1 MPAKTRHLPALTA
14 PAFPL
19 NVNRSPATQITT
31 CYRIGI
37 IHKVCAPDVKPK
49 LNAGMKKPSDHSDS
63 AAAES
68 KDLRSLLDT
77 ASSAIF
83 QILPQPH
90 SDRFEHYSITSHKL
104 AKLSIYLS
112 ESDPFTVHRR
122 SQDIED
128 DSAFDFLVVVPL
140 QGTAEIEQEKSSFF
154 VDSDAL
160 AIIPGGLPY
169 RLSFPQAGKRLLLR
183 IPFQVFHERVLGRQ
197 IRDFGVHVFS
207 GAGLIQ
213 IAIDLL
219 KSLVI
224 QAGNMTETER
234 YTVAEVTLELM
245 AAVLRSDT
253 AIGRNGDSS
262 AQAARM
268 TRILSYLEENYTR
281 HDLTPAAVARANAVS
296 TRHLHNL
303 FQHSDATVTKWIWE
317 RRLKAARDDILNPAM
332 AGKSI
337 TEIAFGNGFND
348 SAHFSRSFKSR
359 FDLSPSQLRKKVQQ
373 ELEAAC

>member
-1 MPAKTRHLPALTA
+1 
-14 PAFPL
+14 
-19 NVNRSPATQITT
+19 
-31 CYRIGI
+31 
-37 IHKVCAPDVKPK
+37 
-49 LNAGMKKPSDHSDS
+49 MKKS
-63 AAAES
+63 AENALSTTAES
-68 KDLRSLLDT
+68 SDLKSFLDT

-90 SDRFEHYSITSHKL
+90 SDKFEHYSITSHKL

-112 ESDPFTVHRR
+112 ASDPFTVHRR

-140 QGTAEIEQEKSSFF
+140 QGSAEIEQEKSSFT
-154 VDSDAL
+154 VDPDSL

-169 RLSFPQAGKRLLLR
+169 RLSFPQTGKRLLLR
-183 IPFQVFHERVLGRQ
+183 IPLQVFHERVLGRQ

-207 GAGLIQ
+207 GAGLVQ
-213 IAIDLL
+213 ITIDLL
-219 KSLVI
+219 KSLVM
-224 QAGNMTETER
+224 QAVNMTETER

-253 AIGRNGDSS
+253 DFGQNEHGS
-262 AQAARM
+262 AQVARM

-281 HDLTPAAVARANAVS
+281 HDLTPARVAAANAVS

-317 RRLKAARDDILNPAM
+317 RRLKAARDDILNPSM
-332 AGKSI
+332 AGRSI
-337 TEIAFGNGFND
+337 TEIAYNAGFND
-348 SAHFSRSFKSR
+348 SAHFSRTFKAR
-359 FDLSPSQLRKKVQQ
+359 FDLSPSQLRKKAQ
-373 ELEAAC
+373 EESAAE

>member
-1 MPAKTRHLPALTA
+1 
-14 PAFPL
+14 
-19 NVNRSPATQITT
+19 
-31 CYRIGI
+31 
-37 IHKVCAPDVKPK
+37 
-49 LNAGMKKPSDHSDS
+49 MKKSAELSPSAMPESSDI
-63 AAAES
+63 
-68 KDLRSLLDT
+68 KSLLDK

-90 SDRFEHYSITSHKL
+90 SEKFEHYSITRHSVAKL
-104 AKLSIYLS
+104 AIYLS

-140 QGTAEIEQEKSSFF
+140 QGSAEIEQEKASSR
-154 VDSDAL
+154 VDPDSL

-169 RLSFPQAGKRLLLR
+169 RLSFPQTGKRLLLR
-183 IPFQVFHERVLGRQ
+183 IPFRIFHERVLGRQ

-207 GAGLIQ
+207 GAGLVQ

-219 KSLVI
+219 KSLVM

-253 AIGRNGDSS
+253 GFGQNQDGG

-268 TRILSYLEENYTR
+268 TRILSYLEENYAQ
-281 HDLTPAAVARANAVS
+281 HDLTPAKVAKANAVS

-332 AGKSI
+332 ADRSI
-337 TEIAFGNGFND
+337 TQIAYGNGFND
-348 SAHFSRSFKSR
+348 SAHFSRTFKSR
-359 FDLSPSQLRKKVQQ
+359 FDLSPSQLQKESAGRIGGCRMLVSRD
-373 ELEAAC
+373 